1 MKNKLIASLIGICL
15 SAASVIA
22 SEKIPESYTRWLN
35 VLKEEMLNRGISQ
48 KTIDEAFAKNY
59 YHPKHAVVKKD
70 RNQTEFVLKN
80 SAYLHRVV
88 APIRVKQGHE
98 KYVALMQ
105 KYPEG
110 VLGVPL
116 HYLVAFWGIETNF
129 GMNKGGFSAIESL
142 TILSYDKRRP
152 KFFRE
157 ELYNALKII
166 DAGHISV
173 SEMEGSWAGAM
184 GHFQFMPSTFQSY
197 ALDADG
203 NGKIDIWH
211 NFDDALLS
219 AANYLS
225 SIGWKTDEPWGMP
238 VELPWK
244 FDYSQTGRNDT
255 KTIKEWKK
263 LGVQIKGL
271 KDDVEGA
278 IIVPEGYRGKA
289 YLILDN
295 FHIIMKWNRSENYAL
310 AVGLLAD
317 KIKNNQTAEIKIN
330 TNLYPLT
337 KQEILKIQ
345 KFINQRKIIKIDE
358 DGALGA
364 HTKKAVQKL
373 QQKFKLPADGYP
385 DYRLLK
391 DIDNFSKNG
400 YYPPLPSQKLHRG
413 K

>member
-1 MKNKLIASLIGICL
+1 
-15 SAASVIA
+15 
-22 SEKIPESYTRWLN
+22 
-35 VLKEEMLNRGISQ
+35 
-48 KTIDEAFAKNY
+48 
-59 YHPKHAVVKKD
+59 
-70 RNQTEFVLKN
+70 
-80 SAYLHRVV
+80 
-88 APIRVKQGHE
+88 
-98 KYVALMQ
+98 
-105 KYPEG
+105 
-110 VLGVPL
+110 
-116 HYLVAFWGIETNF
+116 
-129 GMNKGGFSAIESL
+129 
-142 TILSYDKRRP
+142 
-152 KFFRE
+152 
-157 ELYNALKII
+157 
-166 DAGHISV
+166 
-173 SEMEGSWAGAM
+173 MEGSWAGAM

-400 YYPPLPSQKLHRG
+400 YYPPLPSRKLHRG